1 MSESRTPPG
10 ARTRTG
16 VTGSSGPL
24 VVPGPVPC
32 SRWRPGGDSPVAV
45 PRFGAVAVKR

>member
-1 MSESRTPPG
+1 MGAGRTPPG
-10 ARTRTG
+10 TCARSA
-16 VTGSSGPL
+16 VAGSLEGL
-24 VVPGPVPC
+24 VEPGLVRC

>member
-1 MSESRTPPG
+1 MGAGRTPPG
-10 ARTRTG
+10 ARAPTEVAGTFEG
-16 VTGSSGPL
+16 L
-24 VVPGPVPC
+24 VEPGPVPC

>member
-1 MSESRTPPG
+1 MGAGRTPPG
-10 ARTRTG
+10 ARARTE
-16 VTGSSGPL
+16 VAGSFEGL
-24 VVPGPVPC
+24 VEPGPVPC